1 MRPPLVAVAFVLV
14 LLLLLAVPAS
24 ACTSRSVGKPFQ
36 GRLECGVRLPADSPA
51 LVSWDGVLD
60 RSPNRSW
67 RRYGTQ
73 KLVDTIDLIALDYG
87 TRYPIG
93 PRLVVGDLSRTRG
106 GPLDGHD
113 SHQSGL
119 DVDIYFPRRDGLE
132 TSPERPSLV
141 ARRRAQ
147 WLVNRAARAD
157 ADRVFI
163 GPNVGLRR
171 PTSRVQYLAR
181 HDNHLHLRIRPPA
194 GQPPAEGP
202 SAGLRIAEAR
212 PLRPLPSLARR

>member
-1 MRPPLVAVAFVLV
+1 MGYVEVLKVLLVLIAVALGA
-14 LLLLLAVPAS
+14 LAAPVAAH
-24 ACTSRSVGKPFQ
+24 ACTSRAVGLPNH
-36 GRLECGVRLPADSPA
+36 GRLVCGVQLPADGPA

-60 RSPNRSW
+60 RSPNRAW

-73 KLVDTIDLIALDYG
+73 KLIDTIELIALDYG

-132 TSPERPSLV
+132 TSPEKPSLV
-141 ARRRAQ
+141 ARSRAQ

-157 ADRVFI
+157 AQYVFI
-163 GPNVGLRR
+163 GPNVGLWR
-171 PTSRVQYLAR
+171 PSRRVQYLAH
-181 HDNHLHLRIRPPA
+181 HDNHLHLRIYP
-194 GQPPAEGP
+194 
-202 SAGLRIAEAR
+202 
-212 PLRPLPSLARR
+212 

>member
-1 MRPPLVAVAFVLV
+1 MRPALA
-14 LLLLLAVPAS
+14 LAVLASMCVLPAPAS
-24 ACTSRSVGKPFQ
+24 ACTSRSVGKPFD
-36 GRLECGVRLPADSPA
+36 GRLVCGVQLPAASPSF
-51 LVSWDGVLD
+51 VSWDGVLD
-60 RSPNRSW
+60 RSPDRGW

-73 KLVDTIDLIALDYG
+73 KLVDTVEAIALDYG
-87 TRYPIG
+87 ARYPIG
-93 PRLVVGDLSRTRG
+93 PRLVVGDLSRTHG

-132 TSPERPSLV
+132 TSPEKPSLV

-163 GPNVGLRR
+163 GPNVGPRR
-171 PTSRVQYLAR
+171 PTTRVQYLAR
-181 HDNHLHLRIRPPA
+181 HDNHLHLRIRPPV
-194 GQPPAEGP
+194 GQPPAD
-202 SAGLRIAEAR
+202 GLPRGASRFRAK
-212 PLRPLPSLARR
+212 PLEPLPSLARR